1 MKRLFLISIL
11 LLSSAAWGQSL
22 DAARAAFDRKDYA
35 TALRALQPLASQGI
49 AEAQFRLGS
58 MYVNGEGVPQDYV
71 EAVKWYRLAAA
82 QEMAEAQ
89 VMLGLM
95 YAGGRGVP
103 QDYVEAVKWYRL
115 AAAQGIA
122 EAQFRLGLMYGLGW
136 GVSRDLVTAHLWSN
150 LAAARGNPQAVK
162 FRDFVAKE
170 MTSQQIADAQKRARE
185 CLAQNYKGC

>member
-1 MKRLFLISIL
+1 
-11 LLSSAAWGQSL
+11 
-22 DAARAAFDRKDYA
+22 
-35 TALRALQPLASQGI
+35 
-49 AEAQFRLGS
+49 
-58 MYVNGEGVPQDYV
+58 MYVSGQGVPQDYV

-95 YAGGRGVP
+95 YVGGQGVP

-122 EAQFRLGLMYGLGW
+122 EAQFRLSLMYGLGW

-170 MTSQQIADAQKRARE
+170 MTPQQIADAHARARE
-185 CLAQNYKGC
+185 CVARNLNGC